1 MSFEERVPNDVFIQ
15 KYNQVKSIKEVSL
28 FFGVSYMT
36 VLRRI
41 KKLGC
46 QKFTNDSKYSDEE
59 FFAICSNSLSMKQA
73 AEQMG
78 IPFST
83 FRRRAERLNCYV
95 PNPAGIG
102 VEKEYHSKYSV
113 NEDYFNIWTP
123 QMAYWYGFIV
133 ADGSIMGSRK
143 HTFRLRL
150 SSKYKYML
158 EYFKNDVQ
166 FTGPI
171 LEGTTKASKMSGKV
185 YSYSELIINNKNFV
199 NSLIKIGV
207 VERKTY
213 QDIEYINYVP
223 DEFKPYYLIGLFDG
237 DGHIEKSSGCI
248 SFVGNKVNLF
258 ATLAY
263 FGFNSD
269 CLYIVD
275 KGKYIVVIIKT
286 RKNSFRFLEIYL
298 KCCKDLH
305 TLQHKKE
312 RIEWFYKVQSQRHPE
327 WIKVGDFN
335 NGNCSKY

>member
-1 MSFEERVPNDVFIQ
+1 MSFEERVPNDIFVQ
-15 KYNQVKSIKEVSL
+15 KWNQAKSAKEVGL
-28 FFGVSYMT
+28 FFGVSDMT
-36 VLRRI
+36 VLRRA

-46 QKFTNDSKYSDEE
+46 EKHSNNSEYSDAE
-59 FFAICSNSLSMKQA
+59 FITICSNSLSMKQA
-73 AEQMG
+73 AEKMN

-113 NEDYFNIWTP
+113 NENYFNIWTP

-171 LEGTTKASKMSGKV
+171 LGGTTKASKMSEKV
-185 YSYSELIINNKNFV
+185 YSYSELCITNNNFV
-199 NSLIKIGV
+199 NSLIKKGV

-223 DEFKPYYLIGLFDG
+223 NEFKPYYLIGLFDG
-237 DGHIEKSSGCI
+237 DGHIAKSSGCI
-248 SFVGNKVNLF
+248 SFVGNKINLF
-258 ATLAY
+258 TTLIY
-263 FGFNSD
+263 FGFNND
-269 CLYIVD
+269 CLYIVN
-275 KGKYIVVIIKT
+275 KGKYIVVNIRT

-298 KCCKDLH
+298 KYVKDLH
-305 TLQHKKE
+305 TLKHKKKC
-312 RIEWFYKVQSQRHPE
+312 IEYFYEIQSQRHPNWVDIE
-327 WIKVGDFN
+327 KR
-335 NGNCSKY
+335 